1 MPRYFVADTETT
13 GLGPQAKAVE
23 MAWAEIDENLNVL
36 QIVHTLI
43 DPEIP
48 ICPGASGVH
57 GITNADVED
66 SPTLEEF
73 IDVVLGGPIT
83 DEVIFI
89 AHNVVFDKPY
99 FKPVMPNMIGDA
111 CTLRLARRFFPDAP
125 NHKLQT
131 LKFHLGLKS
140 GDAHR
145 ADGDV
150 VTCLDLLSKI
160 VEKSDLTLDELAHM
174 NSQPQIVSH
183 MPFGKYRGQA
193 IASIPKDYITWL
205 RKQQDLDGDLRY
217 TLDQVAR
224 EW

>member
-23 MAWAEIDENLNVL
+23 LAWAEIDADLNV
-36 QIVHTLI
+36 IEMVHTLI
-43 DPEIP
+43 DPEMP

-57 GITNADVED
+57 GIVNADVQD
-66 SPTLEEF
+66 SPTIEEF
-73 IDVVLGGPIT
+73 IEVVRGGPIAQ
-83 DEVIFI
+83 ELIFI
-89 AHNVVFDKPY
+89 AHNAVFDKPY
-99 FKPVMPNMIGDA
+99 YKAVMPGMIGDI

-150 VTCLDLLSKI
+150 VTCLDLLRRI
-160 VEKSDLTLDELAHM
+160 VEISGLKLDELAFM
-174 NSQPQIVSH
+174 TSQPQIVSH
-183 MPFGKYRGQA
+183 MPFGKYKGQA
-193 IASIPKDYITWL
+193 IAAIPKDYITWL

-217 TLDQVAR
+217 TLDQIAR